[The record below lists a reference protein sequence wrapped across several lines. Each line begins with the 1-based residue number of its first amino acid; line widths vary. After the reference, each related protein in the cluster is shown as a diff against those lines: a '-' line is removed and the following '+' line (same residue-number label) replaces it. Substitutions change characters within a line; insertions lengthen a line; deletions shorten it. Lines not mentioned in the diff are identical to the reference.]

1 MAAQGSEE
9 RATGQEQEGAQG
21 VDGEME
27 ERSPETA
34 PAMKPQKRKR
44 KIRESG
50 EKAKTKD
57 SSTVKR
63 AKSSTLATPAD
74 LRGPDTEWWHA
85 FLAKH
90 AELHKDAGGSVPS
103 DEEEAFRYFFRTS
116 RRTFD
121 YICSI
126 VRDDLISRPPSGLIN
141 IEGRLLSV
149 EKQVAIAMR
158 RLASGD
164 SQVSVGAAFGVGQST
179 VSQVTWRFIES
190 MEERARHHLVWPDQ
204 EKMEGIKARLEAVS
218 GLPNCC
224 GAIDATHI
232 IMTLPAVESS
242 EDWCDPAKNYSMFLQ
257 GIVDDEMRFIDIV
270 TGWPG
275 SMTFSRLLKCSG
287 FHKLCEAG
295 KRLNGPVRVS
305 GEDAEIR
312 EFIAGD
318 MSYPLLPWLM
328 TPYEGDNLSAL
339 MHNFNACQKAA
350 RRLATRA
357 LARLKGSW
365 RILHK
370 VMWRPDKNKLPSIIL
385 VCCLLHN
392 IILDCKD
399 ELLQDIQL
407 PDHHDTGYNEENCK
421 QENDSGKVTRDT
433 IAGHLPVY

>member
-1 MAAQGSEE
+1 MPPIKKSKKG
-9 RATGQEQEGAQG
+9 
-21 VDGEME
+21 
-27 ERSPETA
+27 
-34 PAMKPQKRKR
+34 KRKG
-44 KIRESG
+44 KESG
-50 EKAKTKD
+50 KLKA
-57 SSTVKR
+57 S
-63 AKSSTLATPAD
+63 KSRSAPPPLPPE
-74 LRGPDTEWWHA
+74 LRGLDTEWWYA
-85 FLAKH
+85 FLNKH
-90 AELHKDAGGSVPS
+90 AESGQSAPS
-103 DEEEAFRYFFRTS
+103 DEGEAFRYFFRTS
-116 RRTFD
+116 RQTFD

-190 MEERARHHLVWPDQ
+190 MEDRAKHHLVWPNQ
-204 EKMEGIKARLEAVS
+204 ERIEEIKANLEAAF

-224 GAIDATHI
+224 GGVDATHI

-257 GIVDDEMRFIDIV
+257 GIVDDDLRFIDIV

-275 SMTFSRLLKCSG
+275 SMTFSRLMRCSG
-287 FHKLCEAG
+287 FFKHCEAG
-295 KRLNGPVRVS
+295 KRLDGPVRVS
-305 GEDAEIR
+305 AGNTEIR

-318 MSYPLLPWLM
+318 SCYPLLPWLM
-328 TPYEGDNLSAL
+328 TPYEGKNLSGPML
-339 MHNFNACQKAA
+339 NFNARQKAA
-350 RRLATRA
+350 RMLGTRA

-392 IILDCKD
+392 ILIDRKD
-399 ELLQDIQL
+399 ELLPSVQL
-407 PDHHDTGYNEENCK
+407 PDHHDTGYTEENCE
-421 QENDSGKVTRDT
+421 QTDPNGKAMRDIIT
-433 IAGHLPVY
+433 EHLQSHEAYN

>member
-1 MAAQGSEE
+1 MGGEKKVEEISSSSSSRGRGRRRMAPVKKSKKG
-9 RATGQEQEGAQG
+9 
-21 VDGEME
+21 
-27 ERSPETA
+27 
-34 PAMKPQKRKR
+34 KRK
-44 KIRESG
+44 S
-50 EKAKTKD
+50 KD
-57 SSTVKR
+57 SGKLKIVKYGGG
-63 AKSSTLATPAD
+63 APPLPPE
-74 LRGPDTEWWHA
+74 LRGLDTEWWYT
-85 FLAKH
+85 F
-90 AELHKDAGGSVPS
+90 LHKHSELGLSAPS
-103 DEEEAFRYFFRTS
+103 DEGEAFRYFFRTS

-126 VRDDLISRPPSGLIN
+126 VREDLISRPPSGLIN

-190 MEERARHHLVWPDQ
+190 MEERARHHLVWPGQ
-204 EKMEGIKARLEAVS
+204 ERMEQIKARFEAES

-275 SMTFSRLLKCSG
+275 SMMFSRLLKCSG
-287 FHKLCEAG
+287 FFKHCDAG
-295 KRLNGPVRVS
+295 TRLDGPVMVS
-305 GEDAEIR
+305 AENGEIR
-312 EFIAGD
+312 EYIVGNNC
-318 MSYPLLPWLM
+318 YPLLPWLM
-328 TPYEGDNLSAL
+328 TPYEGESLSAP
-339 MHNFNACQKAA
+339 MASFNARQKAA
-350 RRLATRA
+350 RTLGPRA
-357 LARLKGSW
+357 LSRLKGSW
-365 RILHK
+365 RILNK

-392 IILDCKD
+392 IIIDCED
-399 ELLQDIQL
+399 ELLPDVQL
-407 PDHHDTGYNEENCK
+407 PDHHDTGYSEEKCEQVDPN
-421 QENDSGKVTRDT
+421 GKIMRDVIT
-433 IAGHLPVY
+433 GYLQI